1 MLRQNRS
8 EGSST
13 SRSFAK
19 TALLRARRK
28 TFQFSDEHAHGTF
41 SLRNHFSS
49 FPRFRPRPR
58 IRPTGSPHCF
68 RGNHFS
74 SCPSGRA
81 RRIEAVSQ
89 TECTRQSPADRLAE
103 SHCAFL
109 FEGTTFPPS
118 FRPRLI
124 SRETGIGLAGR
135 SALFCQGTAFPQSF
149 RPRLLSG
156 KPEDRERRTILR
168 GNHFSLF
175 PLVSRDAVDRAQ
187 RLSPAVR
194 PLALRSKEITKVWQY
209 GKRTRRCSDSF
220 RQHPD
225 AILMK
230 VAEEMASL
238 REMSNP

>member
-58 IRPTGSPHCF
+58 IRLTRSPHCF

-81 RRIEAVSQ
+81 RRIETVSQ
-89 TECTRQSPADRLAE
+89 SGCPTKPADRLAE
-103 SHCAFL
+103 SRCAFL
-109 FEGTTFPPS
+109 F
-118 FRPRLI
+118 
-124 SRETGIGLAGR
+124 
-135 SALFCQGTAFPQSF
+135 
-149 RPRLLSG
+149 
-156 KPEDRERRTILR
+156 R
-168 GNHFSLF
+168 GNHFPSFLPAATDIQRNRDQACRRLRTLF
-175 PLVSRDAVDRAQ
+175 PGNRFSSILPAETVIREARRSGSPHYFSREPLFLIPFGLTDAVGRAQ
-187 RLSPAVR
+187 RLSPAVSSSSSSQQGDNES
-194 PLALRSKEITKVWQY
+194 LAVRKTDASVLRLLPPTS
-209 GKRTRRCSDSF
+209 
-220 RQHPD
+220 
-225 AILMK
+225 
-230 VAEEMASL
+230 
-238 REMSNP
+238 